1 MRIACVGGGP
11 AGLYF
16 ALLMKRRDPGHDI
29 TVFERNTAGSTQ
41 GWGVTF
47 GRDLLKELHR
57 SDPESA
63 QELDQAAFRQFD
75 QVVDIHGNQ
84 VLHPGGG
91 GYGIRRQRLLDILAD
106 RAKGLGV
113 RIEFDHEVMTSSQ
126 LPAAD
131 LIVACDGVNS
141 RVRLEAGGFQTDV
154 RQGGNKYLWLGTNK
168 VFESFTYA
176 FVHTDSGWVWAYGYG
191 IGDGLSTFIVE
202 CSAETWARLGF
213 DALSPQ
219 DSLSLLEKLFQ
230 RHLDGQPLLGQV
242 QREAGAG
249 WLNFRTVTNRRW
261 YDGNIVLAG
270 DAAHTTHFTIGSG
283 TTLAIE
289 DALALAGNLQQHR
302 GEQKLALESYERQ
315 RKDAVLR
322 LQSDAR
328 FSAQWFESI
337 SRYVDLKPHEFAALL
352 HGRRSPLLPHLP
364 PHVYYRLH
372 RATEESAVLGELRR
386 RVGPKLKAI
395 YSQRK
400 PLRPGDGSAIGEYAK
415 RWD

>member
-16 ALLMKRRDPGHDI
+16 ALLMKLRDPGHDI
-29 TVFERNTAGSTQ
+29 TVFERDAAASTQ

-47 GRDLLKELHR
+47 GRGLLEELHR

-63 QELDQAAFRQFD
+63 HEIDQAAFSQFD
-75 QVVDIHGNQ
+75 QVVDIHGKQ

-91 GYGIRRQRLLDILAD
+91 VYSISRQRLLDILAD
-106 RAKGLGV
+106 RGKGLGV
-113 RIEFDHEVMTSSQ
+113 HIEFGHEVMTSSQ

-141 RVRLEAGGFQTDV
+141 RMRLEAGGFQTDV
-154 RQGGNKYLWLGTNK
+154 RLGGNKYLWLGTNK

-176 FVHTDSGWVWAYGYG
+176 FIHTDSGWVWAYGYG
-191 IGDGLSTFIVE
+191 IGAGLSTFIVE
-202 CSAETWARLGF
+202 CSAETWARLSF
-213 DALSPQ
+213 DTLSLQ

-230 RHLDGQPLLGQV
+230 RHLDDHPLLGQV
-242 QREAGAG
+242 ERGASTG

-289 DALALAGNLQQHR
+289 DAIALAGNVQRHHR
-302 GEQKLALESYERQ
+302 ERSLALESYESQ
-315 RKDAVLR
+315 RKAALLR
-322 LQSDAR
+322 PQSDAR
-328 FSAQWFESI
+328 LSAQWFENI
-337 SRYVDLKPHEFAALL
+337 SRYVNLEPHEFSALL

-364 PHVYYRLH
+364 PYLYYRLH
-372 RATEESAVLGELRR
+372 QATEEFTVLGELRR
-386 RVGPKLKAI
+386 QTGPKLKAI

-400 PLRPGDGSAIGEYAK
+400 PVRPGGGSAIREYAD

>member
-16 ALLMKRRDPGHDI
+16 ALLMKRLDPGHDI
-29 TVFERNTAGSTQ
+29 TVFERNSAGSTQ

-63 QELDQAAFRQFD
+63 QELDQAVFRQFD
-75 QVVDIHGNQ
+75 QVVDIHGKQ

-91 GYGIRRQRLLDILAD
+91 GYGIGRQRLLDILAD

-113 RIEFDHEVMTSSQ
+113 HIEFDHEVMTASQ

-176 FVHTDSGWVWAYGYG
+176 FVHTGSGWVWAYGYG

-202 CSAETWARLGF
+202 CSAETWASLGF
-213 DALSPQ
+213 DTLSAQ

-230 RHLDGQPLLGQV
+230 RHLDGHPLLGQV
-242 QREAGAG
+242 QREAGPG
-249 WLNFRTVTNRRW
+249 WLNFRTVINRRW

-302 GEQKLALESYERQ
+302 GEQEQALESYERQ
-315 RKDAVLR
+315 RKAAVLR

-337 SRYVDLKPHEFAALL
+337 FRYVDLEPHEFAALL

-364 PHVYYRLH
+364 PHVYYRLLW
-372 RATEESAVLGELRR
+372 ATEESTVLGELRR
-386 RVGPKLKAI
+386 RLGPKLKAI

-400 PLRPGDGSAIGEYAK
+400 PVRPGDRSAIGEYAK